1 MPPEPAAEPRRVVI
15 IGGGF
20 GGLRA
25 ARALAGAPVAIT
37 LVDRRN
43 HHLFQP
49 LLYQVA
55 MAGLSPAD
63 IAVPIRSVLHRQ
75 RNARVLLGDA
85 TRIDLDA
92 RRVELADGE
101 VLPYDELVIAVG
113 ARHNYFG
120 HETDWQPHALGLK
133 SIEDALEMRRRVLIA
148 FEHAEREPDQEK
160 RKRLMTFVVI
170 GGGPTG
176 VEVAG
181 ALAELARYVLADDFR
196 VIEPR
201 SARVI
206 LVEARDRLVPAGF
219 HEKLADAALRQ
230 LDDLGV
236 EVRLGTRVEDIDDE
250 GVKLDSGSVPAAT
263 VLWTAGVQAA
273 RLVAAL
279 DAERVQGGRLRVNG
293 DCSLPGRPE
302 VFVIGDAAAFVPEG
316 ESEPLGG
323 VAPVAIQQGQYVAR
337 AIRARIAGRRIP
349 PFHYLDKGIMA
360 TVGRSRAIT
369 QAGRLRLSGFA
380 AWLTWLFVHI
390 YYLVGFRNRVAVIFN
405 WFWSYAT
412 YRRGARLITGHQSE

>member
-1 MPPEPAAEPRRVVI
+1 V
-15 IGGGF
+15 
-20 GGLRA
+20 
-25 ARALAGAPVAIT
+25 T

-75 RNARVLLGDA
+75 RNAQVLLGDV

-92 RRVELADGE
+92 RQVHLADGAA
-101 VLPYDELVIAVG
+101 LPYDYLVMAAG

-120 HETDWQPHALGLK
+120 HEAKWQPHALGLK

-148 FEHAEREPDQEK
+148 FEHAEREPDPNERQ
-160 RKRLMTFVVI
+160 RLMTFVVI

-201 SARVI
+201 AARVI
-206 LVEARDRLVPAGF
+206 LVEARERLVPSGF
-219 HEKLADAALRQ
+219 HPKLAEAAMRQ
-230 LDDLGV
+230 LNELGV
-236 EVRLGTRVEDIDDE
+236 EVRLETRVEDIDAQ
-250 GVKLDSGSVPAAT
+250 GVRLDSGTVPAAT
-263 VLWTAGVQAA
+263 VLWTAGVQASELNDGLPGKRIA
-273 RLVAAL
+273 
-279 DAERVQGGRLRVNG
+279 GGRVRVTP
-293 DCSLPGRPE
+293 DCSLPGHPE
-302 VFVIGDAAAFVPEG
+302 VFAIGDAAAFIPEG
-316 ESEPLGG
+316 HTEPLAG
-323 VAPVAIQQGQYVAR
+323 VAPVAIQQGIYVAR
-337 AIRARIAGRRIP
+337 AIRARLARRSIA
-349 PFHYLDKGIMA
+349 PFSYLDKGIMA

-369 QAGRLRLSGFA
+369 QAGRVRLSGYL
-380 AWLTWLFVHI
+380 AWVTWLFVHI
-390 YYLVGFRNRVAVIFN
+390 YYLVGFRNRIAVIFN
-405 WFWSYAT
+405 WFWSYMT
-412 YRRGARLITGHQSE
+412 YRRGARLITGGHAE